1 MAALS
6 SLAPLSLSVLPR
18 SKSLMRPLDASV
30 IGRDV
35 AGVRRSGS
43 GRGNGRGGDALAS
56 EPREDGER
64 TRPTEPRGRG
74 ALDIARG
81 LFGGVAA
88 DLQGA
93 WSRCCGLFGG
103 VAADWLLMPLF
114 GRGAADCLVEVL
126 RIVCC
131 CRCLVEVLLLAAA
144 IVRCCRCCCCFC
156 CCRCCWWCRCFMLL
170 LLPLL
175 VLLLPLVLLLLP
187 LLLLFDWAADCLI
200 FVLLFLFVRLLLSL
214 TPSSD

>member
-64 TRPTEPRGRG
+64 TCPTEPRGRG
-74 ALDIARG
+74 AAGLKLVDIASIVWWSCCGSSRCLVKVLRIVWWSCCG
-81 LFGGVAA
+81 LVVDAA
-88 DLQGA
+88 V
-93 WSRCCGLFGG
+93 WSRCC
-103 VAADWLLMPLF
+103 
-114 GRGAADCLVEVL
+114 
-126 RIVCC
+126 
-131 CRCLVEVLLLAAA
+131 
-144 IVRCCRCCCCFC
+144 
-156 CCRCCWWCRCFMLL
+156 
-170 LLPLL
+170 
-175 VLLLPLVLLLLP
+175 
-187 LLLLFDWAADCLI
+187 
-200 FVLLFLFVRLLLSL
+200 
-214 TPSSD
+214 